1 MHFLKKDDILLK
13 LAELKIANKI
23 IERKSSVKFLG
34 VMLDEIILRKIHMHR
49 IEKNIKNI
57 GLLNRAN
64 RYLNQT
70 SLQTN
75 YF

>member
-1 MHFLKKDDILLK
+1 M
-13 LAELKIANKI
+13 KI

-34 VMLDEIILRKIHMHR
+34 VMLDEIILRRIHMRR
-49 IEKNIKNI
+49 IEKSVKNI

-70 SLQTN
+70 SLKTN
-75 YF
+75 YFSCTSLLT